1 MEGCK
6 DKVKEYEDSKKG
18 SAHVV
23 YSDQDRQAVQQL
35 ILSEKVSGTVE
46 EWLPGYQTELAE
58 VKRRRLEPVSPEN
71 MRDAVRKAVRLR
83 MRLEPKKDGRRK
95 GRLILQGFREP
106 TSWDTTANDSP
117 TASLSTIRT
126 LLFMAGHACDVV
138 SSIDSIPTS

>member
-1 MEGCK
+1 M
-6 DKVKEYEDSKKG
+6 
-18 SAHVV
+18 
-23 YSDQDRQAVQQL
+23 
-35 ILSEKVSGTVE
+35 E

-138 SSIDSIPTS
+138 SSIDVSTAFLQADEYPDDMQPRYVSYKPHPNA